1 MAKYKP
7 IDLVTSWSG
16 KICEHSDFYLATRGK
31 TGYSGRMCN
40 PRNLSKKPYSENE
53 LKVQQRYKQATEA
66 LKSLT
71 TEQIQAYE
79 QQWQAQKKSKYTT
92 LRGFMFAQEYAKLA
106 E

>member
-53 LKVQQRYKQATEA
+53 LKVQQQYKQATEA

-79 QQWQAQKKSKYTT
+79 KQ
-92 LRGFMFAQEYAKLA
+92 
-106 E
+106 